1 MSGGSNGVMAP
12 GRPQRTTQTYRRA
25 NTSINLTGAV
35 ADSDLFRYGELVSL
49 VKPIRG
55 LVVLTNQRLRRALWP
70 PQVMFEYSG
79 QVWVEAKPG

>member
-49 VKPIRG
+49 IR
-55 LVVLTNQRLRRALWP
+55 A
-70 PQVMFEYSG
+70 Y
-79 QVWVEAKPG
+79 